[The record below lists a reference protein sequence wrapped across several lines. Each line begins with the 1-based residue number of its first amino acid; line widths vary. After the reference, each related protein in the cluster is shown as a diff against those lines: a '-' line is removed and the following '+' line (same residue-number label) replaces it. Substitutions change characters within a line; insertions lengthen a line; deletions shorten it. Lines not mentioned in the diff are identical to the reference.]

1 MNQSYVRVI
10 PIVMKFIFNVFKNL
24 IKHFLK
30 KKNITFLGQQI
41 KIIITIISMNVMILL
56 MENIIIMV
64 NMIMKEFFWNE

>member
-1 MNQSYVRVI
+1 LNQSYVRVI